1 MRIKGTQETRP
12 LRTAPKKPQ
21 TGEPLTLL
29 TSKTL
34 N

>member
-12 LRTAPKKPQ
+12 TDGTQKTQ
-21 TGEPLTLL
+21 TGEPLIPL